1 MVSAFLLAAVHF
13 LGEELDEYI
22 SGYRQQI
29 ISFGAGVTIT
39 YIFVLLLPEF
49 HRIVSESSELIF
61 AFPLI
66 GFSSI
71 HLIEKYIAQ
80 SSLSGEKVR
89 KEYAEIHSLVLFV
102 YHGAIGY
109 LIASLSTQSFASGI
123 LFILPMMIHIGV
135 SSFSLSELHQS
146 LAERIETKIMMS
158 SAPVLGVLLY
168 YSDLISNSLFNPIF
182 GTLIG
187 IIFYVAIRDSIP
199 QGRNGRPN
207 EYLLGTIFYLFIII
221 VARILS

>member
-1 MVSAFLLAAVHF
+1 MALVHF

-22 SGYRQQI
+22 SGYREQI
-29 ISFGAGVTIT
+29 ISFGAGVSIT

-66 GFSSI
+66 GFTSI
-71 HLIEKYIAQ
+71 HMIEKYIAKSDF
-80 SSLSGEKVR
+80 SSEKVR
-89 KEYAEIHSLVLFV
+89 KEYSEIHSLVLFS

-109 LIASLSTQSFASGI
+109 LIASLSSQDLISGA
-123 LFILPMMIHIGV
+123 LFILPLIIHIGV

-146 LAERIETKIMMS
+146 LAKRIESKIMIS
-158 SAPVLGVLLY
+158 SAPLLGVTLFY
-168 YSDLISNSLFNPIF
+168 TDLISESLFNPIF
-182 GTLIG
+182 GTIIG

-199 QGRNGRPN
+199 QGREGRPN
-207 EYLLGTIFYLFIII
+207 EYLLGTLIYLVIII
-221 VARILS
+221 AARLLR

>member
-1 MVSAFLLAAVHF
+1 MLAAVHF
-13 LGEELDEYI
+13 LGEELDQYI
-22 SGYRQQI
+22 SGYRERI

-49 HRIVSESSELIF
+49 HGIISESSELIF

-80 SSLSGEKVR
+80 SDLSSDKVR
-89 KEYAEIHSLVLFV
+89 KENTEIHSLVLFG

-109 LIASLSTQSFASGI
+109 LIASLSNQSISSGI
-123 LFILPMMIHIGV
+123 LFILPMIIHIGV

-146 LAERIETKIMMS
+146 LSERIESKIMIS
-158 SAPVLGVLLY
+158 SAPILGVSLY
-168 YSDLISNSLFNPIF
+168 YSGAISSELFNPIF
-182 GTLIG
+182 GTIIG

-199 QGRNGRPN
+199 QGEEGRPN
-207 EYLLGTIFYLFIII
+207 EYLLGVITYLAIII
-221 VARILS
+221 AVRTLS